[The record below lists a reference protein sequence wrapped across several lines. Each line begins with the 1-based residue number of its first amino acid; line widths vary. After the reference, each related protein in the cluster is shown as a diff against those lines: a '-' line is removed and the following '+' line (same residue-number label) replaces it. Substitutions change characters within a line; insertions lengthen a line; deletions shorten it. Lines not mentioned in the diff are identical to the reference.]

1 MSDFSGLDCSILLIA
16 NKADVPKN
24 QRKVSEEEGMRLA
37 DLHNLEYFE
46 VSATEN
52 TGVQEA
58 MTALARTICRRY
70 ELKVGQLSSS

>member
-1 MSDFSGLDCSILLIA
+1 
-16 NKADVPKN
+16 
-24 QRKVSEEEGMRLA
+24 MRLA

-52 TGVQEA
+52 TGIQEA

-70 ELKVGQLSSS
+70 ERKVGQLSSS